1 MQEVIKVVAAVVEL
15 DGKYLACRRGASKSL
30 PGKWEFPGGK
40 VELGETFE
48 GAAIREILEELA
60 VTIEV
65 ESFLGL
71 SITDQG
77 SITIEL
83 HAYLAKLVG
92 SKPVGSQDH
101 DTLMWCTVEE
111 LSKLD
116 WAPADIPIVA
126 LVANLSK

>member
-1 MQEVIKVVAAVVEL
+1 
-15 DGKYLACRRGASKSL
+15 
-30 PGKWEFPGGK
+30 
-40 VELGETFE
+40 
-48 GAAIREILEELA
+48 